1 MPTADVPRVFVVDDQ
16 VDMAEVIAESLS
28 HRGYEAIAM
37 SSGREAMR
45 RLAAERVDALITDLG
60 MPEVNGLALL
70 RASLKLDP
78 SRPVIVMTAYS
89 SLETA
94 AEATGDGAY
103 HYLCKP
109 FRLDVLYRLLENA
122 LNTR

>member
-16 VDMAEVIAESLS
+16 VDMAEVIAESLC
-28 HRGYEAIAM
+28 HRGYEGIAL
-37 SSGREAMR
+37 SEGREALR

-109 FRLDVLYRLLENA
+109 FRLDILCRLLENA

>member
-16 VDMAEVIAESLS
+16 VDMAEVIAESLC
-28 HRGYEAIAM
+28 HRGYEGNAL
-37 SSGREAMR
+37 SEGREALR

-94 AEATGDGAY
+94 AEATGDGAF

-109 FRLDVLYRLLENA
+109 FRLDVLYRLLESA
-122 LNTR
+122 LNLR